1 MQMKRRGFLT
11 MFGAAIAAPA
21 LPMAAPAPAAAVY
34 SRYMYGL
41 AVFHARTRAHVSARG
56 LALGLKVS
64 TTQAEAMIAEMTANG
79 LVKSVGFSGG
89 NVRAVSNILKP
100 DAWGLDKAARTA
112 RSTARKA
119 KQAARAMELESDLSP
134 LTVHLHQICRKAGY
148 AVHGLC
154 TPCARNSQADFGRI
168 TYATT

>member
-1 MQMKRRGFLT
+1 

-21 LPMAAPAPAAAVY
+21 LPMAAPAHAPAAY

-64 TTQAEAMIAEMTANG
+64 KSQATAMIAEMTTDR
-79 LVKSVGFSGG
+79 LVKPVGLSGG

-100 DAWGLDKAARTA
+100 DAWGLNQAARKQ
-112 RSTARKA
+112 RSDTRKA
-119 KQAARAMELESDLSP
+119 KHAVKRDPNISP
-134 LTVHLHQICRKAGY
+134 LMAHLHQICRDAGFTLHPRCM
-148 AVHGLC
+148 A
-154 TPCARNSQADFGRI
+154 
-168 TYATT
+168 

>member
-34 SRYMYGL
+34 NRYMYGL

-56 LALGLKVS
+56 LALGLKV
-64 TTQAEAMIAEMTANG
+64 TTAQAEAMIAEMASGG
-79 LVKSVGFSGG
+79 LVKPVGAS

-100 DAWGLDKAARTA
+100 DAWGLSRTA
-112 RSTARKA
+112 AKQRSEVRKA
-119 KQAARAMELESDLSP
+119 KRLVNAAQPDVSP
-134 LTVHLHQICRKAGY
+134 LMAHLHEMCRDAGF
-148 AVHGLC
+148 AVHVLC
-154 TPCARNSQADFGRI
+154 TPGAHMSQATFGRI